1 MPKCSLTM
9 LLARYCR
16 LAGLVVFFLSTLGYA
31 EEREVMVKTIS
42 FIAFLSLAVAFNA
55 NAHDSDR
62 INQLEKEI
70 QEIKFRLS
78 KLESF
83 PSNPSNAQEPATSV
97 DGWKS
102 VLNWRKLAQGMSTSD
117 VRRILGEP
125 HTVDG
130 GSLVHWQYQN
140 GGRITF
146 FDGRV
151 ERWNEPRK

>member
-1 MPKCSLTM
+1 M
-9 LLARYCR
+9 R
-16 LAGLVVFFLSTLGYA
+16 L
-31 EEREVMVKTIS
+31 REAMVKTIS
-42 FIAFLSLAVAFNA
+42 FIGFLSLAVAFNA

-83 PSNPSNAQEPATSV
+83 PSNPSNAQEPATSG

-102 VLNWRKLAQGMSTSD
+102 VMNWRKLTQGMSTSD

-125 HTVDG
+125 HKLDG
-130 GSLVHWQYQN
+130 GTLAHWEYQN
-140 GGRITF
+140 GGSIF
-146 FDGRV
+146 FYKEKVD
-151 ERWNEPRK
+151 RWHEPRK